1 MAISQ
6 FKLLH
11 DRRFGPLFITQF
23 LGAFHDNLF
32 KNALVVLLLFGTA
45 AQGRDHAEL
54 LVTLAAGLFI
64 LPFILFS
71 ALGGQLSD
79 KYPKDKVI
87 RVIKAAE
94 IAIAALGATA
104 LMSGSI
110 TLSFA
115 ALFALGTHSAFF
127 SPSKY
132 SILPEHLKPE
142 ELIAANA
149 LLNTGTF
156 LAILVGTICG
166 TLLAVMPSGTTILS
180 AVLLACAAIG
190 WVASRSIP
198 VAPAVAPNLKPNL
211 NVFAESMTIL
221 RYVTRHSRTIFLSVL
236 GTSWFYFLGGMFM
249 AQMPNYVRETL
260 GADEYV
266 LMFFLVV
273 FSIGIAIGGLLN
285 NRLLKSRVEA
295 TYVPLAALGMSIFS
309 LDLYFASAHITR
321 SAELT
326 GLATF
331 LSSPAHWRI
340 IADIVLLS
348 MCGGL
353 YVVPLNAITQHFTP
367 EDHRARVQAGNS
379 IYNALFIVASS
390 ALSAALIYAGFSIR
404 GLFLAFALA
413 NTAVAFYI
421 CRLLPDYLLKSALQI
436 LFKALYKV
444 EVRGL
449 ENIDKEGKR
458 AVIVGNHVSLLDPA
472 LLAAFLPGRP
482 MFAVNSH
489 VANWW
494 FVKPFLR
501 LVDAFPLDPTNPF
514 SMKALI
520 RKVEEDRHV
529 VIFPEGRLTH
539 TGSLMKIYDGPG
551 MIADK
556 TGATI
561 LPIRLDGVQ
570 HTPFT
575 RLKGK
580 VPLKSFPKITVT
592 ILEPR
597 TFHIDENLKGRAR
610 RSAAARQLYDLME
623 EMMFL
628 TGDRNQTLWQALLK
642 AGTVNGADAAIVE
655 DIAFEPL
662 KFKRLIQGSLIL
674 GRRFAGLTQKNE
686 NVGIL
691 LPNSVGAVIAFFG
704 LQAFGRVPAML
715 NFSAGAKAM
724 SSACTT
730 AQVKTV
736 LTSRRFIEVAKLD
749 QVIAQLA
756 HGVKIVYLE
765 DIKQSISWRDKLFA
779 LTVDPALLHEKQAVN
794 PDSPALVLFTSGSEG
809 EPKGVVLSHSNLMT
823 NIVQLSSRVD
833 FNRQDILFNCLPM
846 FHSFG
851 MTGGTLLPILSG
863 VKTFLYPSPLHYR
876 IVPEIIYATNATIMF
891 GTDTF
896 LQGYARMANP
906 YDFFAMRYIFAGA
919 EKVKDETRRIYM
931 EKFGVQV
938 LEGYGATETSP
949 AISVNSRMHK
959 KSGTVGRF
967 LSGIEYRLDEVPGV
981 VEGRRLYIHGPNVML
996 GYYKSDL
1003 PGVIQAPEGGW
1014 HDTGDIV
1021 SVDEEGY
1028 LKILGR
1034 AKRFAKIAGE
1044 MVSLTQVEAMA
1055 AAVWPNAQ
1063 HAVISQ
1069 PDPRKG
1075 EQLILVTTQPDASR
1089 EPLASFATQNGIT
1102 ALALPATI
1110 LPVEKVP
1117 VLGTGKTD
1125 YQGVTALVGEML
1137 KKAA

>member
-32 KNALVVLLLFGTA
+32 KNALVVLLLFGAA
-45 AQGRDHAEL
+45 AQAPDHAKI

-87 RVIKAAE
+87 RVIKAIE
-94 IAIAALGATA
+94 IGIAVLGAVA
-104 LMSGSI
+104 LISGSL

-127 SPSKY
+127 GPSKY
-132 SILPEHLKPE
+132 SILPEHLKAE

-156 LAILVGTICG
+156 LAILFGTICG
-166 TLLAVMPSGTTILS
+166 TLLASIQNGPEILS
-180 AVLLACAAIG
+180 VALLLCAAIG
-190 WVASRSIP
+190 WLASRSIP
-198 VAPAVAPNLKPNL
+198 AAPAVAPDLKINI
-211 NVFAESMTIL
+211 NIFAESMAIL
-221 RYVTRHSRTIFLSVL
+221 RYVTRHSRMIFLSVL

-273 FSIGIAIGGLLN
+273 FSVGIAIGGLLN

-309 LDLYFASAHITR
+309 LDLYFASAHVTH
-321 SAELT
+321 SVGLT
-326 GLATF
+326 GLSDFLTTF
-331 LSSPAHWRI
+331 SHWRI
-340 IADIVLLS
+340 IADIALISL
-348 MCGGL
+348 CGGL
-353 YVVPLNAITQHFTP
+353 YVVPLNAMTQHFTP

-390 ALSAALIYAGFSIR
+390 ALSAGLIYAGFSIR

-413 NTAVAFYI
+413 NTAVALYI

-444 EVRGL
+444 EIRGL
-449 ENIDKEGKR
+449 ENIEKAGKR

-556 TGATI
+556 TGAMI

-570 HTPFT
+570 HTPFA

-580 VPLKSFPKITVT
+580 VPLHNFPKITIT

-597 TFHIDENLKGRAR
+597 SFQIDENLRGRAR
-610 RSAAARQLYDLME
+610 RAAAGRQLYDLME
-623 EMMFL
+623 QMMFL
-628 TGDRNQTLWQALLK
+628 TGDRQQTLWQALLK
-642 AGTVNGADAAIVE
+642 ARTVNGDNADIVE

-662 KFKRLIQGSLIL
+662 KFKKLIQGSLVL
-674 GRRFAGLTQKNE
+674 GRRFAGLTQKSE

-691 LPNSVGAVIAFFG
+691 LPNSIGAVVAFFG
-704 LQAFGRVPAML
+704 LQAYGRVPAML

-724 SSACTT
+724 TSACTT

-736 LTSRRFIEVAKLD
+736 LTSRRFIEVAKLAS
-749 QVIAQLA
+749 VIEHLSQN
-756 HGVKIVYLE
+756 VNIVYLE
-765 DIKQSISWRDKLFA
+765 DIKASITWRDKLFA
-779 LTVDPALLHEKQAVN
+779 LTVDPALVHERQAVN
-794 PDSPALVLFTSGSEG
+794 PESPALVLFTSGSEG
-809 EPKGVVLSHSNLMT
+809 EPKGVVLSHINLMT
-823 NIVQLSSRVD
+823 NIIQLSSRVD

-906 YDFFAMRYIFAGA
+906 YDFHAMRYIFAGA

-949 AISVNSRMHK
+949 AISVNSRMHNR
-959 KSGTVGRF
+959 SGTVGRF

-981 VEGRRLYIHGPNVML
+981 TDGRRLFIHGPNVML

-1003 PGVIQAPEGGW
+1003 PGVLQAPEGGW

-1021 SVDEEGY
+1021 AVDAEGF

-1055 AAVWPNAQ
+1055 AAVWPDAQ
-1063 HAVISQ
+1063 HAVVTL

-1075 EQLILVTTQPDASR
+1075 EQLVLLTTSAGATR
-1089 EPLASFATQNGIT
+1089 EPLSSYAVKNGIS

-1110 LPVEKVP
+1110 LHVEKIP

-1125 YQGVTALVGEML
+1125 YQGVSLLVSELM
-1137 KKAA
+1137 KKAS